1 MNTMEASEQRVTRSG
16 LGFLFGRDWEP
27 RQQVLQSRWETM
39 VAHPVVVSTG
49 GHAEPSVWT
58 QLEG

>member
-1 MNTMEASEQRVTRSG
+1 MIW
-16 LGFLFGRDWEP
+16 LGFSKSHFGRNWEL
-27 RQQVLQSRWETM
+27 RQLVLQSRWETM
-39 VAHPVVVSTG
+39 VAHPGVVRTG